1 MSVRSE
7 SSPRSLSGARHRAT
21 RPATFASRSSGA
33 ERRRRRH
40 RRTQLVIQL
49 VLGLLVFVGLFPFL
63 FMLITSFKT
72 NQQYYESWWLPTL
85 PLHVENYARAWNQI
99 QPYFVT
105 SITVAAISILGSLAL
120 CTIAAFVFARYAF
133 VGRKV
138 LFGLVAALLMVPG
151 IASLI
156 PMFVLMR
163 DLGLLNTRIVLAIP
177 HIVGGAVLG
186 TLLLK
191 TFVEQIPQE
200 LFDAARVDGA
210 GGPRMFVS
218 IMLPLSLP
226 VVGTI
231 ALVTVI
237 GVWNDFFW
245 PLLTVTENHLRTVSA
260 GLQFFQTQNATE
272 YGPLFAG
279 YAIASIPLLLLFVF
293 LSKYFLA
300 GLQGGL
306 PGAGTR

>member
-1 MSVRSE
+1 MSVDSE
-7 SSPRSLSGARHRAT
+7 VEPRPRSTPDQGGAGRAAT
-21 RPATFASRSSGA
+21 RPAAPRS
-33 ERRRRRH
+33 RRRGN
-40 RRTQLVIQL
+40 QFGIKA
-49 VLGLLVFVGLFPFL
+49 VLSLIAFVGLFPFL
-63 FMLITSFKT
+63 FMLMASLKS
-72 NQQYYESWWLPTL
+72 NQQYYESWWLPSA
-85 PLHVENYARAWNQI
+85 PFHFENYARAWAQI

-105 SITVAAISILGSLAL
+105 SLIVAAGSIVGALAL
-120 CTIAAFVFARYAF
+120 CTVAAFVFARYEF

-138 LFGLVAALLMVPG
+138 LFGLIVALLMVPG
-151 IASLI
+151 ISSLI

-163 DLGLLNTRIVLAIP
+163 DLDLLNTRAVLVIP

-186 TLLLK
+186 TLLMK
-191 TFVEQIPQE
+191 TFVEQLPQE

-210 GGPRMFVS
+210 SGPRMFVS
-218 IMLPLSLP
+218 IMVPLSLP
-226 VVGTI
+226 IVGTI

-245 PLLTVTENHLRTVSA
+245 PLLTVTENELRTVSA

-293 LSKYFLA
+293 LSKHFLA
-300 GLQGGL
+300 GVQGGL
-306 PGAGTR
+306 SNGAGK

>member
-1 MSVRSE
+1 MS
-7 SSPRSLSGARHRAT
+7 A
-21 RPATFASRSSGA
+21 RSSA
-33 ERRRRRH
+33 RSNRSRRRQRAII
-40 RRTQLVIQL
+40 VA
-49 VLGLLVFVGLFPFL
+49 LGLITFVGLFPYL
-63 FMLITSFKT
+63 FMLITSLKT
-72 NQQYYESWWLPTL
+72 NQQYFESWWLPDL
-85 PLHVENYARAWNQI
+85 PLHFENYPRAWEQI

-105 SITVAAISILGSLAL
+105 SVIVAAASIVGAVAL
-120 CTIAAFVFARYAF
+120 CTVAAFVFARYEF
-133 VGRKV
+133 VGRK
-138 LFGLVAALLMVPG
+138 LFFGLVAALLMVPG

-163 DLGLLNTRIVLAIP
+163 DLGLLNTRTVLVVP

-186 TLLLK
+186 TLLMK
-191 TFVEQIPQE
+191 TFVENIPQE

-210 GGPRMFVS
+210 GGPRMFFS
-218 IMLPLSLP
+218 IAVPLSLP
-226 VVGTI
+226 IMGTV

-245 PLLTVTENHLRTVSA
+245 PLLTVTENELRTVSA

-279 YAIASIPLLLLFVF
+279 YAIASVPLLLLFVL

-306 PGAGTR
+306 PGSGR

>member
-1 MSVRSE
+1 MSVDSE
-7 SSPRSLSGARHRAT
+7 IEPRPRSAPDQGGPARAAT
-21 RPATFASRSSGA
+21 RPAPSRS
-33 ERRRRRH
+33 RRRGN
-40 RRTQLVIQL
+40 QLAIKA
-49 VLGLLVFVGLFPFL
+49 VLSLIAFVGLFPFL
-63 FMLITSFKT
+63 FMLMASLKS
-72 NQQYYESWWLPTL
+72 NQQYYESWWLPSA
-85 PLHVENYARAWNQI
+85 PFHFENYARAWEQI

-105 SITVAAISILGSLAL
+105 SVIVAAGSIVGALAL
-120 CTIAAFVFARYAF
+120 CTVAAFVFARYEF

-138 LFGLVAALLMVPG
+138 LFGLIVALLMVPG
-151 IASLI
+151 ISSLI

-163 DLGLLNTRIVLAIP
+163 DLGLLNTRAVLVVP

-186 TLLLK
+186 TLLMK
-191 TFVEQIPQE
+191 TFVEQLPQE

-210 GGPRMFVS
+210 SGPRMFIS
-218 IMLPLSLP
+218 IMVPLSLP
-226 VVGTI
+226 IVGTI

-245 PLLTVTENHLRTVSA
+245 PLLTVTENELRTVSA

-293 LSKYFLA
+293 LSKHFLA
-300 GLQGGL
+300 GMQGGL
-306 PGAGTR
+306 SSGAGR